1 MSSSLLR
8 YMFVG
13 AAILTASGLISSAED
28 SAEGTIKKDRQL
40 IEGAWRLVA
49 LEVNGNKVADADVKK
64 LTVVNG
70 SDGTW
75 SLRSE
80 GKEVSRGT
88 TIIDPKKKTR
98 TIDIIPTEPGG
109 KVDLYLGIYELGE
122 NTRKLCFA
130 PSGKARPADF
140 SSVPGSE
147 QILVTFEREKEDSIK
162 RDRQRIEGT
171 WTVVALETNGNKAGD
186 DDARKLKVVIGAD
199 GSWSLNVD
207 GREVA
212 QGISSLNP
220 TKSPKIIDFM
230 TVVGDDAGKQS
241 LGIYEIRE
249 TSLTFCVAPSG
260 KERPGDFASQPGSDA
275 LFLTLEREKVK

>member
-1 MSSSLLR
+1 MRNSICSCLFIGVLLAANGPIASADDSNE
-8 YMFVG
+8 G
-13 AAILTASGLISSAED
+13 A
-28 SAEGTIKKDRQL
+28 IKKDRQL
-40 IEGAWRLVA
+40 IEGIWRIVG
-49 LEVNGNKVADADVKK
+49 LEVNGNKVADADARK

-88 TIIDPKKKTR
+88 TNVDPTKKTR
-98 TIDIIPTEPGG
+98 TIDIRPTDGGG
-109 KVDLYLGIYELGE
+109 KDNLYLGIYELGE
-122 NTRKLCFA
+122 NTRRLCFA
-130 PSGKARPADF
+130 PPGKARPADF
-140 SSVPGSE
+140 TSNSGNE
-147 QILVTFEREKEDSIK
+147 QILVTFERDKEDSIK
-162 RDRQRIEGT
+162 RDRQRLEGT

-212 QGISSLNP
+212 QGTSNLDP
-220 TKSPKIIDFM
+220 AKSPKVIDFM

-241 LGIYEIRE
+241 LGIYEISE
-249 TSLTFCVAPSG
+249 TSLKFCVAPSG
-260 KERPGDFASQPGSDA
+260 KGRPGDFASLSGSDV
-275 LFLTLEREKVK
+275 LFLTLEREKTK